1 MLKLPAYPSKIR
13 NIQIGQGAT
22 RHRSPD
28 DHRPRRL
35 LESPA
40 LLDQLADAR
49 PDPDLEVAG
58 LANDPADGDHALA
71 QRTVHDHR
79 LVDGLEG
86 LRAGEHAFAGR
97 KQRRRDLR
105 RLWIARINGALSE
118 MGLNYSKFINGLKNS
133 SIDLNRKQL
142 SEMAIHNPKDFEQV
156 VNKAKTT
163 VKA

>member
-1 MLKLPAYPSKIR
+1 MPRVKGGPASHRKHKKVIGMAKGFKGTR
-13 NIQIGQGAT
+13 N
-22 RHRSPD
+22 
-28 DHRPRRL
+28 RL
-35 LESPA
+35 FN
-40 LLDQLADAR
+40 R
-49 PDPDLEVAG
+49 
-58 LANDPADGDHALA
+58 AN
-71 QRTVHDHR
+71 QYV
-79 LVDGLEG
+79 

-142 SEMAIHNPKDFEQV
+142 SEMAIHSPKDFEQV